1 MKKFMKEH
9 PNIALAGLLVIT
21 VGFAA
26 FQGQRLDRLIE
37 ADAFYQW
44 MIAAATNERFN
55 WQEATDHEDPALY
68 EKVVE
73 VTEPMLGAAV
83 LPEEENTAGLSQ
95 LSLALQ
101 EEENDSLV
109 YGLAKSDALS
119 DVRTEFL
126 DKFRNDKLYYTQN
139 LTYQKV
145 VGGMEGQGT
154 VSIFNLFFGF
164 RKVAANFIWLQVDR
178 YWHMGHLY
186 KMVPLMK
193 TCVLLDPGFVDAY
206 LLGAWHLGYNAT
218 AQMEFTPMPLKVWS
232 DKYKDCLGEREKY
245 FYLAIDFLKDGI
257 RNNPRN
263 YKLFFDLGFG
273 MYREKMN
280 DLDNAILYLTEA
292 VRLPH
297 ERWVPRMLYKCLEED
312 GQYEKAMEG
321 WKINLERFPDHEVT
335 LRSMD
340 RLRGLMAEQR
350 SQEALAAA
358 KAATDPAERA
368 RLQEE
373 AQAAWDEAYAIWDAM
388 DEPFAVARKL
398 RLEALEKA
406 EQGHYLEAIA
416 YLDKGRFEV
425 GSVFEEFSNLIIKL
439 KQAGGIPLSLSE
451 KKQLVREEEGVEC
464 IGMPEEVKQQ
474 RLQDLRERWQA

>member
-1 MKKFMKEH
+1 MKKH
-9 PNIALAGLLVIT
+9 PNITLAAALAFFVAIGAI
-21 VGFAA
+21 
-26 FQGQRLDRLIE
+26 QGQRLDRLIE

-44 MIAAATNERFN
+44 MIAAATDERFN
-55 WQEATDHEDPALY
+55 WQAAAEHEDPDLY
-68 EKVVE
+68 EAVVSA
-73 VTEPMLGAAV
+73 VDPMLSDAAIADT
-83 LPEEENTAGLSQ
+83 ENLAGLSK

-101 EEENDSLV
+101 EQENDSLI
-109 YGLAKSDALS
+109 YGLAKGDGLKELRAQ
-119 DVRTEFL
+119 FL
-126 DKFRNDKLYYTQN
+126 DKLRHDKLYYTQT

-145 VGGMEGQGT
+145 VAGVEEGEGS

-193 TCVLLDPGFVDAY
+193 TCVLLDPNFVDAY

-232 DKYKDCLGEREKY
+232 DKYQDCLGERERF

-263 YKLFFDLGFG
+263 YKLFFDLGYA
-273 MYREKMN
+273 MYKEKMG

-312 GQYEKAMEG
+312 GQYELAMKG
-321 WKINLERFPDHEVT
+321 WQENLKRFPDHEVT

-340 RLRGLMAEQR
+340 RLRGLMAEKR
-350 SQEALAAA
+350 AEDALAAA
-358 KAATDPAERA
+358 KATQDPAERE
-368 RLQEE
+368 RLKAEADAANEE
-373 AQAAWDEAYAIWDAM
+373 AYIIWEAM
-388 DEPFAVARKL
+388 NEPFAVGRKL
-398 RLEALEKA
+398 RMDAIEKA
-406 EQGHYLEAIA
+406 EQGHYMEAVA

-425 GSVFEEFSNLIIKL
+425 GSLFEEFSDMIIKY
-439 KQAGGIPLSLSE
+439 KQAGGLPLSLTE
-451 KKQLVREEEGVEC
+451 KKQLIREEEGVAC
-464 IGMPEEVKQQ
+464 IGMPEEEKQ
-474 RLQDLRERWQA
+474 RRVEALREKWAS